1 MVYVCQHILFRAR
14 RFSVATFDF
23 PNFLFFFQTGK
34 WFGKESGILIG
45 KKKLKIAEKNQS
57 IENAPDPGGLID
69 EQGHLQPRQNRQA
82 CTRSILYCH
91 QRYLLKGREFLRS
104 LVRINRPDSNWAST
118 ETIMVKIRTALPYFF
133 SFNFVLSS
141 KIFKE
146 KDIL

>member
-91 QRYLLKGREFLRS
+91 QRYLLKGREVL
-104 LVRINRPDSNWAST
+104 
-118 ETIMVKIRTALPYFF
+118 K
-133 SFNFVLSS
+133 VLSPS
-141 KIFKE
+141 QSAGFKLGLDRNHHGQNPNSPSLFFLLQFCTVI
-146 KDIL
+146 KDI